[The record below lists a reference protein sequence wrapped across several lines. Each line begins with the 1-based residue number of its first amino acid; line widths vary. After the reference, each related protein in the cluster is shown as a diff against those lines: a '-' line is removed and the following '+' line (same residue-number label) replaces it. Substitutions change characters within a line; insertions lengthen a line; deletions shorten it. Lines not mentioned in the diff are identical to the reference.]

1 MKNREK
7 IKQFL
12 MSSDERNQYL
22 GLRLAIQTGM
32 HISEIADIVF
42 NYGWT
47 RTRARQACV
56 WEKEFLGYKFLTGYC
71 PEDFIHNE
79 SEMLTMYVH
88 RPNESKPITMYK
100 ASFMQR
106 FYPEVKKP
114 RYQIIDIKQMSI
126 DVLAEIINSL

>member
-12 MSSDERNQYL
+12 ISSDERNQYL

-32 HISEIADIVF
+32 HITETADILF

-47 RTRARQACV
+47 CTRARQTHA
-56 WEKEFLGYKFLTGYC
+56 WEKEFLGYKFLVGYY
-71 PEDFIHNE
+71 PEDFMHNE
-79 SEMLTMYVH
+79 SEMLTIFVH
-88 RPNESKPITMYK
+88 RPNDSRPITHK
-100 ASFMQR
+100 ISLMQR

-114 RYQIIDIKQMSI
+114 RYQIVDIKQMSI

>member
-12 MSSDERNQYL
+12 ISSDERNQYL

-32 HISEIADIVF
+32 HISETADILF

-47 RTRARQACV
+47 CTNYKPQLA
-56 WEKEFLGYKFLTGYC
+56 WEKEFLGYKFFIGYY
-71 PEDFIHNE
+71 PEDFMHNE

-100 ASFMQR
+100 ATFMQR

-114 RYQIIDIKQMSI
+114 KYQIIDIKQMSI
-126 DVLAEIINSL
+126 DVLTEIINSL